1 MTSTQTTIF
10 GTEEA
15 TCAHCGRKA
24 QHFRKLDGKLYGLAC
39 YRREKQRLYDET
51 VFDPRITMKQAMKN
65 MAIVGR
71 AIASAY
77 RSAMKIAGDQYK
89 AEKDAECIFN
99 PMFPNS

>member
-51 VFDPRITMKQAMKN
+51 VFDPRVTMKQAAKN
-65 MAIVGR
+65 FMIISR
-71 AIASAY
+71 ALAAAVVKPFQVA
-77 RSAMKIAGDQYK
+77 REHDK
-89 AEKDAECIFN
+89 ANRDAECLFN